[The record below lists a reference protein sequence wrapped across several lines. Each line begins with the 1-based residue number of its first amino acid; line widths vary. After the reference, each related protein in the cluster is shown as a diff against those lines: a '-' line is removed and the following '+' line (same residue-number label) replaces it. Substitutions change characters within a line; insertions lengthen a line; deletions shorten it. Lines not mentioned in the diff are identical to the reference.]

1 MTRMRTLWIAALG
14 MMPLLSI
21 SAQAQDGAADPVI
34 STVAIAD
41 TTPQPVL
48 DNRWSIWP
56 QIGAIVSDKSDLDT
70 GFAVGAKAT
79 RPLFD
84 HLALELGAD
93 YSNLSTDRAG
103 DYERISARIG
113 AIGFFGKPFYERSG
127 DFQPFVAGGLHVSSV
142 DFLGQSV
149 AAFGPYAGAGFLQR
163 LNENLM
169 LSVEARYQVDSVSK
183 KNVLPDADY
192 YTWQI
197 LAGLRIPLG
206 ERPYDPT
213 MDQDGDGVPDYLD
226 RCPNTPQGV
235 QVGADGCPLDSDGD
249 GVPDY
254 LDKCPNTPA
263 GAVVGP
269 DGCEIDSDGDGVPDR
284 LDKCPNT
291 PKGVQ
296 VGNDGCPLTDSDG
309 DGVPDHLDN
318 CPDTPRGIP
327 VGPDGCPL
335 DSDGDGIPDYL
346 DECPRTPAGAKVLP
360 NGCAL
365 QGDCRTPRPGE
376 QVDANGC
383 AVDRNFI
390 LKGVKFEFDSD
401 RLTEE
406 AKQILGDVAETL
418 KAYPNLSVEL
428 EGHTDSLGSDAYN
441 LGLSE
446 RRANTVKVFLTGKGI
461 PAKRMTSVGYG
472 KTRPIDTN
480 ETEEGRDNNRRVE
493 LKPQE

>member
-1 MTRMRTLWIAALG
+1 M
-14 MMPLLSI
+14 
-21 SAQAQDGAADPVI
+21 
-34 STVAIAD
+34 
-41 TTPQPVL
+41 
-48 DNRWSIWP
+48 
-56 QIGAIVSDKSDLDT
+56 
-70 GFAVGAKAT
+70 
-79 RPLFD
+79 
-84 HLALELGAD
+84 
-93 YSNLSTDRAG
+93 
-103 DYERISARIG
+103 
-113 AIGFFGKPFYERSG
+113 
-127 DFQPFVAGGLHVSSV
+127 
-142 DFLGQSV
+142 
-149 AAFGPYAGAGFLQR
+149 
-163 LNENLM
+163 
-169 LSVEARYQVDSVSK
+169 
-183 KNVLPDADY
+183 
-192 YTWQI
+192 
-197 LAGLRIPLG
+197 
-206 ERPYDPT
+206 
-213 MDQDGDGVPDYLD
+213 
-226 RCPNTPQGV
+226 
-235 QVGADGCPLDSDGD
+235 
-249 GVPDY
+249 
-254 LDKCPNTPA
+254 
-263 GAVVGP
+263 
-269 DGCEIDSDGDGVPDR
+269 
-284 LDKCPNT
+284 
-291 PKGVQ
+291 
-296 VGNDGCPLTDSDG
+296 
-309 DGVPDHLDN
+309 
-318 CPDTPRGIP
+318 P